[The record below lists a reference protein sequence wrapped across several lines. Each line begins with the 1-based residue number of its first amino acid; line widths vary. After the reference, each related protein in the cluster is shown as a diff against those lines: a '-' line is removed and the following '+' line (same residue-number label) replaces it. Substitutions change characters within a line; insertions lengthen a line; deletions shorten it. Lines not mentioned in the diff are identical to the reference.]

1 MNENTEQRV
10 GVTIQPLAGVP
21 GVPGAT
27 PIYLEEFPAET
38 SNNTT
43 SYDSKNAIWNS
54 GTKDEGYRTI
64 SFAGND
70 RGIQLRAETRD
81 PNPTSQPGVPG
92 HITTTNIFARVKR
105 SPQAGY
111 LPWEELYHTGN
122 LNPSKFLTTANL
134 NAKAD
139 KTYVD
144 SALASNALEMS
155 LKAEKIYVDNALATK
170 AEKTTV
176 DAKADRKY
184 VDEGLKTKINY
195 DTVANEFTDV
205 WNNIQALNSHI
216 TGINN
221 RLSNLE
227 SKH

>member
-1 MNENTEQRV
+1 MNKNTEQRV
-10 GVTIQPLAGVP
+10 GVTIQPLAGAP
-21 GVPGAT
+21 GAPGAT
-27 PIYLEEFPAET
+27 PNYLEEFPAEAD
-38 SNNTT
+38 NATT
-43 SYDSKNAIWNS
+43 KYNDKNAIWDS
-54 GTKDEGYRTI
+54 GNEMNRYKHV
-64 SFAGND
+64 SFAGN
-70 RGIQLRAETRD
+70 GGGFQLRADTAFTQSPAGAPGR
-81 PNPTSQPGVPG
+81 PTQNDIS
-92 HITTTNIFARVKR
+92 IRVKNLNK
-105 SPQAGY
+105 SDY
-111 LPWEELYHTGN
+111 FPWVRLYHTGN

-134 NAKAD
+134 DAKAD

-144 SALASNALEMS
+144 RALASNALEMS